1 MSPDSGT
8 FTAVALS
15 GCSGK
20 PIPRMEYTEEETR
33 TWRTVYRELTQLYT
47 LHACKEYLQ
56 NFPLLEEHCGYR

>member
-1 MSPDSGT
+1 
-8 FTAVALS
+8 
-15 GCSGK
+15 
-20 PIPRMEYTEEETR
+20 MEYTEEETR